1 MDILNFYYIDLKY
14 IRNLSRADDNV
25 MSVSPQVGKEN
36 RPFLGIIILIGG
48 QKYCIPLTSPKKKF
62 ENMKSQ
68 IDFIKIFDHNSRHPE
83 YSSKIIGILN
93 LNNMIPVN
101 NSVISKVNLKL
112 NPHDTIINRAN
123 KVYSLITDF
132 PDKNRNLT
140 KRCVDFNKLEQIL
153 AQYSDD

>member
-1 MDILNFYYIDLKY
+1 MFYHTKWNNFMGALPCKELCILAQLFYILRKAIMDILNFYYIDLKY

-68 IDFIKIFDHNSRHPE
+68 IDFIKIFDHNSRKDSYAE
-83 YSSKIIGILN
+83 
-93 LNNMIPVN
+93 
-101 NSVISKVNLKL
+101 
-112 NPHDTIINRAN
+112 TIILVSGSFRYYNQQ
-123 KVYSLITDF
+123 S
-132 PDKNRNLT
+132 
-140 KRCVDFNKLEQIL
+140 Q
-153 AQYSDD
+153 

>member
-153 AQYSDD
+153 SKYSDD

>member
-68 IDFIKIFDHNSRHPE
+68 IDFIKIFRAFLAGKRRHQAGMT
-83 YSSKIIGILN
+83 GIE
-93 LNNMIPVN
+93 
-101 NSVISKVNLKL
+101 
-112 NPHDTIINRAN
+112 A
-123 KVYSLITDF
+123 
-132 PDKNRNLT
+132 
-140 KRCVDFNKLEQIL
+140 
-153 AQYSDD
+153 ASDMRGVEF

>member
-1 MDILNFYYIDLKY
+1 MDILNFYYIDLNY

-112 NPHDTIINRAN
+112 NPHDTIINKAN

-140 KRCVDFNKLEQIL
+140 KKCVDFNKLEHIL

>member
-48 QKYCIPLTSPKKKF
+48 QKYCIPLTSPKNKF

-93 LNNMIPVN
+93 LSNMIPVN

-123 KVYSLITDF
+123 KVHSLITDF

-140 KRCVDFNKLEQIL
+140 KRCVDFNKLEHIL